1 MELSTSGDLGAGFV
15 RVRDGSHVGRARR
28 LVREMVEKA
37 ELGTELAERAA
48 LVATELSTNLSTHAR
63 GGELHVRVRDEGV
76 DLVSVDL
83 GPGMRDLERAFR
95 DGYSTAGTGGTGLG
109 AVRRLSDACDCE
121 SAAGGTVLVASL
133 VRHRTGETPTVTL
146 ARSAGLVSPHP
157 GEVSSG
163 DGFFVRRERGRTV
176 GAVVDGLGHGALASS
191 ERERALEVMSA
202 LEESLSPG
210 DHLRAIHGE
219 TTRSGGLAA
228 SVVAIEPERERL
240 VFAGVGNVSG
250 RVLYPDGESAS
261 LVTLGGILGRAPFH
275 VKEMERPWRPGAVV
289 VLHSDGITTRWQP
302 KDYRWS
308 ARRDPAV
315 LAGVLMRDYRRP
327 RDDASVLV
335 LRDA

>member
-1 MELSTSGDLGAGFV
+1 
-15 RVRDGSHVGRARR
+15 
-28 LVREMVEKA
+28 MVEKA

-121 SAAGGTVLVASL
+121 SADGGTVLVASL

-157 GEVSSG
+157 G
-163 DGFFVRRERGRTV
+163 
-176 GAVVDGLGHGALASS
+176 AVVDGLGHGALASS

-202 LEESLSPG
+202 LEESLSPS